1 LQSIDTLFPP
11 TDNHVYW
18 PQQEMYKCWDK
29 PMSKKEFVPSIRKID
44 ERRLSNQWEFDAYLA
59 WYSLTVI
66 FASSP

>member
-1 LQSIDTLFPP
+1 
-11 TDNHVYW
+11 
-18 PQQEMYKCWDK
+18 
-29 PMSKKEFVPSIRKID
+29 MSKKEFVPSIRKID